1 MRITLLIILL
11 LITNSIFAE
20 RDDLRFFGYGTSD
33 GISVG
38 KVRKVFQDS
47 KGFIW
52 LATEDGLNRFDGYN
66 FEVFRNNQNDST
78 SISSNKI
85 WDITEDNQNRLWIA
99 TGYGLNSYN
108 LITGKFTSYIK
119 DSANK
124 LSDNE
129 IRSLYVCQDSIL
141 FIGTHGGGLNAM
153 NLNTLKI
160 KHITLPHNPSFIR
173 KINCIDDQILL
184 GTHGNNFYTFNPK
197 TMSSRQVIIDNG
209 NETQYVDQV
218 SAFLRIDDQLIWI
231 ATENGIFE
239 WNKTS
244 GKIRNI
250 TPVHLFTDNNEVLRV
265 RDFLRDK
272 ENIIWV
278 TTNQGLLKYK
288 SNYWYRYTARE
299 DKDYTLSSNW
309 LVDIFEDESGS
320 IWISNKENGVNI
332 IHNKQQKFRHY
343 GAKPGENSLSNNLV
357 FSFAKYDNNE
367 ILVGTI
373 GGGLDGF
380 NPWSEKFYNYNA
392 AHPKL
397 SSQITAIYV
406 KAYNNIWLGSWGNGL
421 QYFNP
426 ETGEVKNYREQGN
439 NPKSISNNTIICLR
453 PDNKN
458 NLWVGTFN
466 GLNYFKPDTKTFTRF
481 QDIKGL
487 NNHTIFFIYSNHP
500 DTLWLGTRGGGLA
513 KLDIESME
521 ANSYLHKAGDT
532 TTLANNVV
540 KYIHE
545 DKNGYFWIATEMGIS
560 RFNPQTGKF
569 RNYNISHGLPN
580 NNVWAILP
588 DNDNNL
594 WLSTNSGLAR
604 INLDSASNIIAVKS
618 YQKNEGLKSLEFSQ
632 GAYLRNPT
640 TGALYFGGTEGF
652 YAFNPDQIKP
662 REYEPPVRLTSIKVM
677 DKELEGDTLPSS
689 KSKVVIPWHK
699 NFISFEFVGLDYAHQ
714 GNILYKYKMIGQ
726 SDKWS
731 QPSTRRFASFPDL
744 QDGEY
749 TFKVQATN
757 SEGIWPQGDQ
767 GEVSIRIRVK
777 PPWWRTTVAYMLYI
791 ILPVIGVLVY
801 IRIRTRKLKREKRIL
816 EEIVE
821 ERTAELRKKNL
832 DITSSIQ
839 YAQRIQQAII
849 YPSITEFSEEFRN
862 VFILF
867 KPKDIVSGD
876 FFWFIKKGKTRI
888 FTAADC
894 TGHGVPGAFMSI
906 IGNNLLNQIVT
917 EEGITDPAEI
927 LNELDEKVK
936 QSLNQKGRK
945 SDTFDGMDMAICA
958 IDEGSNEVVFSGA
971 YNPLYH
977 IRNKDLTKYKVNR
990 RSIGGSQLKA
1000 EKPFFNHRIQVEKG
1014 DTIYIF
1020 SDGYADQ
1027 FGGPRNRKYTS
1038 KKLQQKLISIQDQ
1051 NMPNQQMIMEDTI
1064 DTWMEDYEQIDD
1076 MILVGVRF

>member
-1 MRITLLIILL
+1 MRITLIILIL
-11 LITNSIFAE
+11 FIANSIFAE

-47 KGFIW
+47 KGFLW
-52 LATEDGLNRFDGYN
+52 LATEDGLNRFDGYK
-66 FEVFRNNQNDST
+66 FDVFRNQQNDST

-85 WDITEDNQNRLWIA
+85 WDITEDNKKRLWIA

-108 LITGKFTSYIK
+108 LITGKFTTYIK
-119 DSANK
+119 DSSTN

-129 IRSLYVCQDSIL
+129 VRSLYVCQDSIL
-141 FIGTHGGGLNAM
+141 FIGTHGGGLNVM
-153 NLNTLKI
+153 DLKTLKI
-160 KHITLPHNPSFIR
+160 SKVSLPQNPTFIR
-173 KINCIDDQILL
+173 KINCIDGQILL
-184 GTHGNNFYTFNPK
+184 GTHGNNFYTLNPQ
-197 TMSSRQVIIDNG
+197 TMNARQVTIDKNH
-209 NETQYVDQV
+209 ETQYVDQV
-218 SAFLRIDDQLIWI
+218 SAFLRIDDQRRWV

-239 WNKTS
+239 WNNKT
-244 GKIRNI
+244 GEVQDI
-250 TPVHLFTDNNEVLRV
+250 TPKHLFNENEVLRV

-272 ENIIWV
+272 DGIIWV

-288 SNYWYRYTARE
+288 SNYWYRYTTNEEE
-299 DKDYTLSSNW
+299 DYSLRSNW

-320 IWISNKENGVNI
+320 IWISNKENGVNV

-343 GAKPGENSLSNNLV
+343 GSKAKENSLSNNLV
-357 FSFAKYDNNE
+357 FSFAKYDSNE

-380 NPWSEKFYNYNA
+380 NPWTEKFYDYNKY
-392 AHPKL
+392 HPAL
-397 SSQITAIYV
+397 SNQITDIYV
-406 KAYNNIWLGSWGNGL
+406 EAYNDIWLGSWGNGL

-426 ETGEVKNYREQGN
+426 ETGEVRNYREQNN
-439 NPKSISNNTIICLR
+439 NPNSISNNTIICIR
-453 PDNKN
+453 PAKKGNY
-458 NLWVGTFN
+458 WIGTFD
-466 GLNYFKPDTKTFTRF
+466 GLNYFDPDKENFTRY
-481 QDIKGL
+481 QNIEGL
-487 NNHTIFFIYSNHP
+487 NSHTIFYIYSKHP

-513 KLDIESME
+513 KLDLQSMQVK
-521 ANSYLHKAGDT
+521 SYQHDSRDT
-532 TTLANNVV
+532 TTIANNVV

-545 DKNGYFWIATEMGIS
+545 DHNGYFWIATEMGIS

-569 RNYNISHGLPN
+569 RNYNINDGLPN

-588 DNDNNL
+588 DSENNL
-594 WLSTNSGLAR
+594 WLSTNSGIAR
-604 INLDSASNIIAVKS
+604 ITLDSASNIVAVKS

-632 GAYLRNPT
+632 GAYLRDPASGT
-640 TGALYFGGTEGF
+640 LYFGGTEGF
-652 YAFNPDQIKP
+652 YAFNPEQIKP
-662 REYEPPVRLTSIKVM
+662 RQYEPPVRLTSIKVM

-689 KSKVVIPWHK
+689 KRKVVIPWHK

-714 GNILYKYKMIGQ
+714 GNIQYKYKMVGQ

-731 QPSTRRFASFPDL
+731 QPSTRTFASFPDL

-749 TFKVQATN
+749 TFKVRATN
-757 SEGIWPQGDQ
+757 SEGIWPSGDK

-777 PPWWRTTVAYMLYI
+777 PPWWRTTLAYILYI
-791 ILPVIGVLVY
+791 ILPVIGVIIY
-801 IRIRTRKLKREKRIL
+801 IRIRTRKLQREKRIL
-816 EEIVE
+816 EEIVA

-849 YPSITEFSEEFRN
+849 YPSITDFSEEFRN
-862 VFILF
+862 VFVLF

-876 FFWFIKKGKTRI
+876 FFWYIKKGTTRI

-917 EEGITDPAEI
+917 EEDITDPAEI
-927 LNELDEKVK
+927 LTELDEKIK

-958 IDEGSNEVVFSGA
+958 IDEGSNELTFSGA

-977 IRNKDLTKYKVNR
+977 IRNKELSKYKVTR
-990 RSIGGSQLKA
+990 RSIGGSQLISK
-1000 EKPFFNHRIQVEKG
+1000 KPFFNHKIQVEKG

-1027 FGGPRNRKYTS
+1027 FGGPRNRKFTS
-1038 KKLQQKLISIQDQ
+1038 KKLQEKLISIQDQ
-1051 NMPNQQMIMEDTI
+1051 NMPNQQMTMEDTI